1 MMRATSISQNS
12 TSSWALLIK
21 VDFRLLNLSLLLL
34 GGLITMIREIILWRL
49 REAHGTLNILSSHIK
64 YRKIVKERL
73 EHPPNQTSSK
83 PDILQT
89 RHPLNQATVYPV
101 QAIGDGFTTRTF
113 SKGNRTVRLAFEE
126 RKTDERIESNSTFRF
141 PSEVSLWLAL

>member
-1 MMRATSISQNS
+1 M
-12 TSSWALLIK
+12 
-21 VDFRLLNLSLLLL
+21 
-34 GGLITMIREIILWRL
+34 
-49 REAHGTLNILSSHIK
+49 K

-89 RHPLNQATVYPV
+89 RHPPNQTSSKPDILQINNHLPNQATVYAVV
-101 QAIGDGFTTRTF
+101 QAMGDGFATRAF
-113 SKGNRTVRLAFEE
+113 SKGNGTVRLAFEE

-141 PSEVSLWLAL
+141 PSEVSPLTGAVGARLM